1 MKCQGTVCLYCSV
14 SFATSAQQDYVIR
27 SSNRAVQPPN
37 TPSWP
42 IHHLHT
48 TNKYIRV
55 ISKEFNRCLRL
66 ILPVREIREGG
77 TKLSL

>member
-14 SFATSAQQDYVIR
+14 SFATSAQQDYAIR

-37 TPSWP
+37 TPSWS
-42 IHHLHT
+42 IHHLRT
-48 TNKYIRV
+48 TDEYIRV
-55 ISKEFNRCLRL
+55 ISKEFNRGLRL